1 MVDLCKTNGV
11 WVSLG
16 LDQLAIVLDEVIL
29 GYDYLTHGQIGDI
42 YRVST
47 PTRILVVKTSDRAVQ
62 LEIEAKMLRDLA
74 KEGIRVPEVFVCHNG
89 MLAMEW
95 IEQCA
100 LPRDIEEKEAAKS
113 ITALHRVSNDARMYG
128 YWYDTTIASFSQ
140 RNEQTQYNWGLFLGQ
155 MRIMPMAK
163 ICYDRGY
170 LNRST
175 IERLERISRDIYK
188 LIDMSQITPSL
199 LHGDLWSGNILFDH
213 TGAVLIDPAIY
224 FGDKE
229 MDLAFIRMFDTFGDT
244 FWEAYGR
251 VHPLSDDFE
260 RVKLP
265 LYQLYPILVH
275 IALYGEQ
282 YRVYLEKNL
291 RILKQ

>member
-1 MVDLCKTNGV
+1 VVGRGELTNF
-11 WVSLG
+11 
-16 LDQLAIVLDEVIL
+16 LDEEIC
-29 GYDYLTHGQIGDI
+29 DISFLTQGQIGEI

-47 PTRILVVKTSDRAVQ
+47 PDRELVVKASERSGQ
-62 LEIEAKMLRDLA
+62 LSVEARMLQDLA
-74 KEGIRVPEVFVCHNG
+74 NEGIRVPEVVACDDQ

-95 IEQCA
+95 IEQCT

-113 ITALHRVSNDARMYG
+113 IAALHSVSNDARMYG

-155 MRIMPMAK
+155 MRIMPMAE

-170 LNRST
+170 LDHST
-175 IERLERISRDIYK
+175 MQRLERISRDIYK

-282 YRVYLEKNL
+282 YRGGLEKNL

>member
-1 MVDLCKTNGV
+1 MSLDLK
-11 WVSLG
+11 
-16 LDQLAIVLDEVIL
+16 QLSMLLDEEII
-29 GYDYLTHGQIGDI
+29 DSRYLTQGQIGDI

-47 PTRILVVKTSDRAVQ
+47 ATRELVVKSSERLGQ
-62 LEIEAKMLRDLA
+62 LSIEARMLQDLA
-74 KEGIRVPEVFVCHNG
+74 DEGIRVPEVVACDDQ

-100 LPRDIEEKEAAKS
+100 LPREIEETEAAKS
-113 ITALHRVSNDARMYG
+113 IAALHSVSNDARMYG
-128 YWYDTTIASFSQ
+128 YWYDTTIASFPQ
-140 RNEQTQYNWGLFLGQ
+140 HNEQTQYNWGLFLGQ
-155 MRIMPMAK
+155 MRIMPMAE
-163 ICYDRGY
+163 ICYERGY
-170 LNRST
+170 LDRAT
-175 IERLERISRDIYK
+175 MQRLERLSRDIYK

-199 LHGDLWSGNILFDH
+199 LHGDLWSGNILFAH
-213 TGAVLIDPAIY
+213 AGAVLIDPAIY

-229 MDLAFIRMFDTFGDT
+229 MDLAFLRMFDTFGDT
-244 FWEAYGR
+244 FWETYER

-260 RVKLP
+260 TVKVP

-282 YRVYLEKNL
+282 YRGHLEKNL

>member
-1 MVDLCKTNGV
+1 MSLDLK
-11 WVSLG
+11 
-16 LDQLAIVLDEVIL
+16 QLSMLLDEEII
-29 GYDYLTHGQIGDI
+29 DSRYLTQGQIGDI

-47 PTRILVVKTSDRAVQ
+47 ATRDLVVKSSERLGQ
-62 LEIEAKMLRDLA
+62 LSIEARMLQDLA
-74 KEGIRVPEVFVCHNG
+74 DEGIRVPEVVACDDR

-100 LPRDIEEKEAAKS
+100 LPREIEEIEAAKS
-113 ITALHRVSNDARMYG
+113 IAALHSVSNDARMYG
-128 YWYDTTIASFSQ
+128 YWYDTTIASFTQ
-140 RNEQTQYNWGLFLGQ
+140 HNEQTQYNWGLFLGQ
-155 MRIMPMAK
+155 MRIMPMAE
-163 ICYDRGY
+163 ICYERGY
-170 LNRST
+170 LDRAT
-175 IERLERISRDIYK
+175 IQRLERLSRDIYK

-199 LHGDLWSGNILFDH
+199 LHGDLWSGNILFAH
-213 TGAVLIDPAIY
+213 AGAVLIDPAIY

-229 MDLAFIRMFDTFGDT
+229 MDLAFLRMFDTFGDI
-244 FWEAYGR
+244 FWETYER

-260 RVKLP
+260 TVKVP

-282 YRVYLEKNL
+282 YRGHLEKNL